1 MGSRRRNFTREYK
14 IEAVKQVTEAGNS
27 QAQVASD
34 LGIHR
39 NTLCRWVRQ
48 YEEKPQEAFPG
59 KGHQLSEA
67 EALRQLQRE
76 NERLRMERDIL
87 KKAVAIFSKD
97 PK

>member
-14 IEAVKQVTEAGNS
+14 IEAVKLVTEAGNS

-34 LGIHR
+34 LGIHP
-39 NTLCRWVRQ
+39 NTLCRWIRQ
-48 YEEKPQEAFPG
+48 YEERPPDAFPG
-59 KGHQLSEA
+59 KGHPLTESETP
-67 EALRQLQRE
+67 RQLQRE

-87 KKAVAIFSKD
+87 KKTVAIFSKD

>member
-14 IEAVKQVTEAGNS
+14 IEAVKLVSEAGNS

-34 LGIHR
+34 LGIHP
-39 NTLCRWVRQ
+39 NTLCRWIRQ
-48 YEEKPQEAFPG
+48 YEERPPDAFPG
-59 KGHQLSEA
+59 KGHPLTESET
-67 EALRQLQRE
+67 LRQLQRE

-87 KKAVAIFSKD
+87 KKTVAIFSKD